1 MPTHLW
7 WSISISSKM
16 LRRLGLLAGR
26 SPTLAGLAVA
36 MRERVVGL
44 WDRAEVGLAED
55 LRV

>member
-16 LRRLGLLAGR
+16 LRSLGLLAGGSR
-26 SPTLAGLAVA
+26 TLAGLAVA

-44 WDRAEVGLAED
+44 RDRAEVGLAED